1 MPTTCARG
9 GCGAQVSRSRQL
21 AGLRTC
27 AEHGRALRAGNPQL
41 RRRRVAKLC
50 KHAGCQLRLG
60 AARLRGAAV
69 FCREHGGSWPGRP
82 FVVLSRRYSSCTPA
96 ALERSLSVLSSRAKG
111 GCAGSKLL
119 MQILRQCTGCPDTP
133 CARLVPLDAP
143 HECPRLSQV
152 DLSTSKATRLLN
164 AAVVRRL
171 SREGYEALGCLSDWS
186 PATVRPLLLAAAA
199 RGPVLSD
206 DHHIAVVRQ
215 ERGLAQRRDWHALGS
230 LIDSVVLRPVSRLWE
245 ARAHLL
251 TLAMQPAWR
260 PFLEAVE
267 SLQGFGPFWT
277 GTLAWD
283 CRALGVATQ
292 LPSDRLQ
299 YCPWGLTGAR
309 AGLNLLRGSPRRA
322 PLEAA
327 ACRAWGQALLRF
339 LRSASPASILG
350 EPVPPYELFR
360 VQWWCC
366 ELSKTPPRVWS
377 GD

>member
-1 MPTTCARG
+1 MCARG
-9 GCGAQVSRSRQL
+9 GCGAQVSRSRIQ

-41 RRRRVAKLC
+41 RRRRVAKFC
-50 KHAGCQLRLG
+50 KHPSCQLRLG

-69 FCREHGGSWPGRP
+69 YCNQHGGPWPGRP
-82 FVVLSRRYSSCTPA
+82 FVAPSRKFSACTPA
-96 ALERSLSVLSSRAKG
+96 ALERSLSALSSRAKG

-119 MQILRQCTGCPDTP
+119 MQILRQWTGCPDTP
-133 CARLVPLDAP
+133 RARLVPLDAP
-143 HECPRLSQV
+143 HECPRLSKV
-152 DLSTSKATRLLN
+152 DLSASRAIRLLN
-164 AAVVRRL
+164 AAVLRRL
-171 SREGYEALGCLSDWS
+171 TIEAFQALGCMRDWS
-186 PATVRPLLLAAAA
+186 PATVRPLLAAAA

-206 DHHIAVVRQ
+206 DHPIAVVHQ
-215 ERGLAQRRDWHALGS
+215 ERAFAQRRDWRALGF
-230 LIDSVVLRPVSRLWE
+230 LFDSVVLRPVSRLWE

-251 TLAMQPAWR
+251 SLATQPAWR

-277 GTLAWD
+277 GILAWD
-283 CRALGVATQ
+283 CRALGVATK

-299 YCPWGLTGAR
+299 YCPWGFTGAR
-309 AGLNLLRGSPRRA
+309 AGLNLLRGRPRRA

-339 LRSASPASILG
+339 LHRAGPASILG
-350 EPVPPYELFR
+350 ESAPPYELFR